1 MFPAGSLRIFLSPS
15 LSPKLT
21 PTLFSHPDHRKG
33 KKVASLD
40 SIAADVKRHKRKE
53 KEELWRDEAL
63 LPAEMAQQ
71 LSHQTP
77 LTHLASQQHTTAT
90 SPDGGSCDYWENG
103 PETGSPMEVE
113 NTDSKL
119 PKLSFDEDSD
129 LELQTRYV
137 CVCVCVCVCV
147 RVCVRACV

>member
-1 MFPAGSLRIFLSPS
+1 MTSIQKVSSLFGSLRIFLSPS

-33 KKVASLD
+33 RKVASLD

-53 KEELWRDEAL
+53 KEELWKDEAV

-77 LTHLASQQHTTAT
+77 LMHHQHATVT
-90 SPDGGSCDYWENG
+90 SPDGGPCDYWENG

-129 LELQTRYV
+129 LELQTR
-137 CVCVCVCVCV
+137 CVDIT
-147 RVCVRACV
+147 

>member
-1 MFPAGSLRIFLSPS
+1 MFP
-15 LSPKLT
+15 
-21 PTLFSHPDHRKG
+21 HPDHRKG

-53 KEELWRDEAL
+53 KEEFWKDEAV
-63 LPAEMAQQ
+63 LPAEMAQR
-71 LSHQTP
+71 LSPQTP
-77 LTHLASQQHTTAT
+77 LMHHQHTTVT
-90 SPDGGSCDYWENG
+90 SPDGGCCDNWENG

-119 PKLSFDEDSD
+119 PKLIFDEDSD

-137 CVCVCVCVCV
+137 DVT
-147 RVCVRACV
+147 